1 MRFRHGKLD
10 NAEEFWHGPR
20 DAHGHAPKDV
30 PCSTGPARGTPA
42 PAPFT
47 QILRPPQEQPG
58 SPPISHPQ
66 VSPRCQCSPLRF
78 DSPLPDVQHAQFSN
92 PDHLAP
98 AIRNA

>member
-47 QILRPPQEQPG
+47 QILRPPQEPAG
-58 SPPISHPQ
+58 LSSHLTPAG
-66 VSPRCQCSPLRF
+66 VPLV
-78 DSPLPDVQHAQFSN
+78 PVLP
-92 PDHLAP
+92 AP
-98 AIRNA
+98 F